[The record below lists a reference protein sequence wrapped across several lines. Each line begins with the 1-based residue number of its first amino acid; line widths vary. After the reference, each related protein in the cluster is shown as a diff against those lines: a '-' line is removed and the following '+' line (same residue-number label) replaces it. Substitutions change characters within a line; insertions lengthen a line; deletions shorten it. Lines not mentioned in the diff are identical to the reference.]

1 MKLDECIEKI
11 ERYLRSTDYSPRF
24 VNVQNPEDLSA
35 IVDKFNVGNNRFV
48 SISSFA
54 EKDKT
59 PRLDNL
65 QSTLSS
71 IEENTFLTGLTTWM
85 RLLGDAALLKELKN
99 FAASAFNAHIVV
111 LCYQTK
117 ETLCFNDSRARRLVY
132 DVEGIHTVFPE
143 IVFRSPTLPAPAT
156 GTCIKGIENIPAAV
170 EKMNNGKLYVITNKH
185 KKNFPNSVLSIK
197 EESKAFEAL
206 KNKDISTNVLSID
219 NGSDDQ
225 WIYALQ
231 EVEKAGSW
239 GNLFVKNF
247 GISTNFSLIVNAWKG
262 FDENKKWLY
271 FIALK
276 MNMDEGNWCLNTA
289 VAISENMSKLIRNV
303 YRSLLKVEPN
313 DPTFWDKYNE
323 RKNLIE
329 SFGSSAT
336 EVDDYLQMI
345 KSKESKALYY
355 LTDGSKKEKEY
366 VFEFL
371 AQYSEEYSR
380 DEVMDILLHVYPD
393 LYIYLS
399 PYRFKNETMNQ
410 YFQDYKYQKVIN
422 KIYPEFKAVVE
433 EQAKKREYN
442 LWLSPRAEKI
452 EGLNK
457 ENSRLYFVDAMGVE
471 YLSFIISRC
480 KDMNL
485 MADVTVC
492 RCELPSITKFNKEF
506 LESFTNIAPDIKR
519 LDEMKHHGE
528 ESFDYQNTKL
538 PFHLIQELEIID
550 GVIADIYGRLLSGS
564 IDRAYMIADHG
575 ASRLAVI
582 NEHENQWEMVSKGE
596 HSGRCCP
603 KDEADV
609 QSEYATEAN
618 GFWVLANYDRF
629 KGGRKANIEVHGGAA
644 LEEVTVPIIEL
655 TLITEEIEIS
665 INSKLPIEVS
675 YRKKAELQLFS
686 KTKIGNVT
694 VRVNGNKIVNRFY
707 DAEPQSTNL
716 YLVQMPEVKDKGSYS
731 LTVYTNGN
739 PIAEL
744 NFTVE
749 KEGSRENKLL

>member
-1 MKLDECIEKI
+1 MKLDECIKKI
-11 ERYLRSTDYSPRF
+11 ERYLGSTDYSPRL

-35 IVDKFNVGNNRFV
+35 IVDKFNVGNNRF
-48 SISSFA
+48 ISVASYA
-54 EKDKT
+54 GKDET
-59 PRLDNL
+59 PRLDDL
-65 QSTLSS
+65 QSMLSS
-71 IEENTFLTGLTTWM
+71 IEENAFLTGLTTWM
-85 RLLGDAALLKELKN
+85 RLLGDAALLKELEN
-99 FAASAFNAHIVV
+99 FAAATFNAHIVV
-111 LCYQTK
+111 LCYQAEERLRFK
-117 ETLCFNDSRARRLVY
+117 DSRARRLVY
-132 DVEGIHTVFPE
+132 DVEGIPAFFPE
-143 IVFRSPTLPAPAT
+143 IVFRPPTLPVPAT
-156 GTCIKGIENIPAAV
+156 VTCIEGIENIPAAV
-170 EKMNNGKLYVITNKH
+170 EKMSNGKLYVKTNKH
-185 KKNFPNSVLSIK
+185 KKNFPDSLLLIK

-206 KNKDISTNVLSID
+206 KNKDVSTNALSMD

-231 EVEKAGSW
+231 EMEKAGSW

-276 MNMDEGNWCLNTA
+276 MNKDEENWCLNTA
-289 VAISENMSKLIRNV
+289 VSNSESMSKLIRNV

-329 SFGSSAT
+329 SLGSSAT

-452 EGLNK
+452 EELNK

-582 NEHENQWEMVSKGE
+582 NEHENQWEMASKGE

-694 VRVNGNKIVNRFY
+694 VRINGNKIVDKFY
-707 DAEPQSTNL
+707 DAEPQGNNL
-716 YLVQMPEVKDKGSYS
+716 YLVRMPEVKNKGTYS

-739 PIAEL
+739 SIAEL
-744 NFTVE
+744 EFTVE
-749 KEGSRENKLL
+749 KEGSREKKLL